1 MLKGPAHYSHSYL
14 SCFKTLWWYVVVL
27 SHFIW
32 KNNSAK
38 KLNMNCGP
46 LSWVQSG
53 LVWSLFFTYCKIEQS
68 TLLEGLCVPG
78 GSGCLIFRYMRDK
91 VWIGTEWPQVGLRF
105 WCSFF
110 LLKSS
115 FKWSVCYGVV
125 PTTNLHTTSRERD
138 RSVICIC
145 TLVTVPTVS
154 LYKSLMK
161 EKIDI
166 RIIRLTF

>member
-1 MLKGPAHYSHSYL
+1 MLNLCLKDLHIILILIYHAS
-14 SCFKTLWWYVVVL
+14 K
-27 SHFIW
+27 HFGDMLLCCRTSFERIIQQ
-32 KNNSAK
+32 KNWTWIVAT
-38 KLNMNCGP
+38 P
-46 LSWVQSG
+46 
-53 LVWSLFFTYCKIEQS
+53 LVWSLFFTYRKIEQS

-78 GSGCLIFRYMRDK
+78 GSGRLIFRYVRDK
-91 VWIGTEWPQVGLRF
+91 VWIGTKWPQVGLSF

-161 EKIDI
+161 EKFDI